1 MSEDFLINGIPY
13 ESHQEK
19 DGKVITLKASQYH
32 TQKMVDNAID
42 KVRSNYANRNLSRII
57 VKVYKVDGGEG

>member
-19 DGKVITLKASQYH
+19 GGKVITLKASQNH
-32 TQKMVDNAID
+32 TQKMIDNAIE
-42 KVRSNYANRNLSRII
+42 KVRSDYANRNLSRII
-57 VKVYKVDGGEG
+57 VKVYKGETIR

>member
-19 DGKVITLKASQYH
+19 GGKVITLKASQYH
-32 TQKMVDNAID
+32 TQKMIDNAIEQL
-42 KVRSNYANRNLSRII
+42 RSNYANRDLARII
-57 VKVYKVDGGEG
+57 VKVYKGESFA